1 MARRGL
7 YHRHITGQLQPSFWP
22 WLESQR
28 NMREIELHW
37 SCDPYSIPTL
47 TLPKLE
53 ALGATPEV
61 AKILVPNRSIR
72 AFDGIGNIRDT
83 ASPTWSLE
91 DLEHVLPHLGTG
103 LQSIGGVKVMR
114 QHVGSFLRLVRKWC
128 PFTKTLHFLI
138 DFEDFSISNA
148 PGVID
153 PEDLVSA
160 LRGFKCLR
168 NLYLTVDYELTEGSV
183 REMIKEIAK
192 DCPTLSFVKWTSTVS
207 DDLHRNYAFK
217 EFRCELIDGLWSRVE
232 PLSDD
237 EYPVAYR
244 GPESWQPSLPVHL
257 NDNPFLIL
265 KSTVL
270 KYQVI
275 PCAKRSFCE
284 IINFCSERPAILY
297 SDHLIRWVYF
307 RILAF
312 SGPENIQKNES
323 MANIGWWVRVG
334 PPLSRL
340 DGSRCLITLFSAL
353 LTQQTTFVVI
363 QPRCPPLSRKLVT
376 YPLDFSRRLGILRL
390 RSEAGMA
397 GCGRGAVEPMTEK
410 LLS

>member
-1 MARRGL
+1 MTTNGRPSSPSLTLPYDVLTCIVEKCSRYTPLDLCLANKAFYSVAVARLYRDSFGL
-7 YHRHITGQLQPSFWP
+7 IIDELSDSFMRLVPWYRLYRLLSTNTRLASHVKRFISSRCSHLSGRISDEWMILSNLHNLKTVEWHDGVSITAVSLFTDECPSVDITSVWLAPDITGQLQPSFWP

-28 NMREIELHW
+28 NMREIELDW
-37 SCDPYSIPTL
+37 SCDPSSIPTL

-192 DCPTLSFVKWTSTVS
+192 DCPTLSFVKWTSTVRPC
-207 DDLHRNYAFK
+207 DDQHRNYAFK
-217 EFRCELIDGLWSRVE
+217 EFRCELIDRLWSCVE
-232 PLSDD
+232 LLSND

-244 GPESWQPSLPVHL
+244 GPESW
-257 NDNPFLIL
+257 
-265 KSTVL
+265 
-270 KYQVI
+270 
-275 PCAKRSFCE
+275 
-284 IINFCSERPAILY
+284 
-297 SDHLIRWVYF
+297 
-307 RILAF
+307 
-312 SGPENIQKNES
+312 
-323 MANIGWWVRVG
+323 
-334 PPLSRL
+334 
-340 DGSRCLITLFSAL
+340 
-353 LTQQTTFVVI
+353 
-363 QPRCPPLSRKLVT
+363 
-376 YPLDFSRRLGILRL
+376 
-390 RSEAGMA
+390 
-397 GCGRGAVEPMTEK
+397 
-410 LLS
+410 